1 MLSRDFSYSV
11 SSNFELSQEQYKSL
25 TCLYQP
31 LISAQAISLY
41 LTLIQEV
48 KISNIL
54 KEEALESKRLLNI
67 TNFSFKELSKAL
79 DLLNAFKLIKVYV
92 KKSDYSLIKFEI
104 LEPLKSNEFFN
115 HEYLNNLLLNK
126 LQANDYEITRFMLVN
141 ETQINTNQ
149 YQEIVVDLT
158 DVYDQSLICDFSYS
172 DFEVKKTPNYLKKL
186 NQFLNLDY
194 LITSLKNKNI
204 SLDFLDQNTLKSLYE
219 LLTIKKLTED
229 QIVSLIINS
238 YNSYNKNIDLNLFKN
253 LLIDLITKK
262 HTNNTNLELIEL
274 INKTNWFEYSKQKYD
289 IDLSKYTTVFENIK
303 HQYCLSNGIINC
315 LIDFSYKKNN
325 GQIIVKYIA
334 KIAKTLFDKNINT
347 TLKVMQFLKN
357 IQNKTTTHNYET
369 IFKSDDFNLQAEP
382 IFEFNEEELKCLV

>member
-1 MLSRDFSYSV
+1 MLSRNFSYSV
-11 SSNFELSQEQYKSL
+11 SLNFELSQEQYKSL

-67 TNFSFKELSKAL
+67 TNFSFKELSKSL
-79 DLLNAFKLIKVYV
+79 NLLNAFKLIKVYV

-115 HEYLNNLLLNK
+115 HKYLNNLLLNK
-126 LQANDYEITRFMLVN
+126 LEANDYEITRFMLIS
-141 ETQINTNQ
+141 EAQINTNQ
-149 YQEIVVDLT
+149 YQEIIVDLT
-158 DVYDQSLICDFSYS
+158 DVYDESLICNFNCF
-172 DFEVKKTPNYLKKL
+172 DFEIKKASNYFEKL
-186 NQFLNLDY
+186 NEFLNLDY

-204 SLDFLDQNTLKSLYE
+204 SLDFVDQNTFKSLYE
-219 LLTIKKLTED
+219 LLTIKKLTEE
-229 QIVSLIINS
+229 QIINLIINS

-253 LLIDLITKK
+253 LLIDLTTKK
-262 HTNNTNLELIEL
+262 DTNNTNLKLIEL

-303 HQYCLSNGIINC
+303 NNYCLSNGIINC

-357 IQNKTTTHNYET
+357 IQNKTTTNYET
-369 IFKSDDFNLQAEP
+369 IFNSDDFNLQAEP
-382 IFEFNEEELKCLV
+382 IFEFTEEELKCLV